1 MRAVLLAFVAGVL
14 VLCASDV
21 RAQSWGERPADFDAV
36 QVPVDEPARLAEP
49 LEIEYPDAAVR
60 RRLEGVVMIAV
71 AIDRKGVL
79 VYAEVRRSS
88 GHAVL
93 DSAALVAVR
102 RADFRAAKR
111 GGARVDSRVSIPI
124 EYRLAGGETWDV
136 EKTSDELKQDA
147 RDLERSKQMLDEERA
162 RIDAEIRR
170 LRDSLRTK

>member
-1 MRAVLLAFVAGVL
+1 MRALLVAAWMF
-14 VLCASDV
+14 VLCAPLT
-21 RAQSWGERPADFDAV
+21 RAQSWGERPSDFDAV

-60 RRLEGVVMIAV
+60 RRLEGVVIVAV
-71 AIDRKGVL
+71 AIDRSGVL

-111 GGARVDSRVSIPI
+111 GGERVASRASIPI

-136 EKTSDELKQDA
+136 EKTPDELKQDT
-147 RDLERSKQMLDEERA
+147 REIEQSKQMIDAERA